1 MYEMNGSRFAKMW
14 QKGISLTSARCALI
28 YLVDAAGTRTTSD
41 MISMDMETDYVN
53 QVFFK

>member
-41 MISMDMETDYVN
+41 MISMDMEADYVN